1 MSSEPARRVLVV
13 EDEALTRKLVAA
25 AIERLGYEVEE
36 AVDGGTALAACRR
49 RDFAVI
55 VLDLALPG
63 LDGVGFVESYRELPE
78 ANARI
83 VVISGGVRADEIAAR
98 LGADAYLLKPFSMDE
113 LGVQVQRLMD
123 SPKT

>member
-1 MSSEPARRVLVV
+1 MSPERNRRVLVV

-25 AIERLGYEVEE
+25 TLERLGYEVEV
-36 AVDGGTALAACRR
+36 AVDGSTAIAACRL

-63 LDGVGFVESYRELPE
+63 LDGVGFIESYRTLPD

-83 VVISGGVRADEIAAR
+83 VVISGRMRADEIAAR
-98 LGADAYLLKPFSMDE
+98 LGADAYLQKPFSMDE
-113 LGVQVQRLMD
+113 LAVHVRRLTD
-123 SPKT
+123 SPTI